1 MPQRLNYKALA
12 PEAHK
17 AMLALS
23 AVVAG
28 SGLEAALCQLVKL
41 RVSQI
46 NGCAYCCWL
55 HAKDLRALGENPA
68 RLDCLAAW
76 REAPCYT
83 ARERA
88 ALDWAEA
95 VTQIGHGHAPDEVY
109 RVVLAQFSEAHVVAL
124 TYLVAEINAWNRL
137 AIPFRAEPPK
147 A

>member
-1 MPQRLNYKALA
+1 MAQRLDYKALA

-55 HAKDLRALGENPA
+55 HAEDLRALGEIPA

-76 REAPCYT
+76 REAPYYT

-109 RVVLAQFSEAHVVAL
+109 RAALAQFGEAHLVAL
-124 TYLVAEINAWNRL
+124 TYLVVEINAWNRL
-137 AIPFRAEPPK
+137 AIPFRMEPPK
-147 A
+147 I